1 MPADSTFAFEACAPL
16 VVVNSFAKSIDDGL
30 DLSDERYFRDA
41 HMHKPV
47 LKKLCEISYTH
58 NFSLND
64 VIL

>member
-41 HMHKPV
+41 HMH
-47 LKKLCEISYTH
+47 
-58 NFSLND
+58 
-64 VIL
+64 